1 MLRLQNQRAT
11 GFCGVVVY
19 GLNIPTTE
27 DDQQVNR
34 KNTVQSKERKVKFL
48 SHLYLSFG
56 FLQDA
61 STLMIFDISNCNFG
75 HNQ

>member
-1 MLRLQNQRAT
+1 MTT

-34 KNTVQSKERKVKFL
+34 KNIEQSKEEKVKVSL
-48 SHLYLSFG
+48 SSIPVGSSNDGGSF
-56 FLQDA
+56 
-61 STLMIFDISNCNFG
+61 
-75 HNQ
+75 